1 MDFRF
6 KSFKVV
12 YYLNTREG
20 LLLNY
25 KNITKEYV
33 KAPIKIKIFLWFLFL
48 ILFFSNS
55 VKASSIN
62 TSDKIVS
69 FYTRIVNYTL
79 PLVKITSSAKEN
91 IEEDQLSFKNKFLKI
106 FGISFTD
113 PYTIMG
119 KEVCYLRGVNLE
131 NSENGE
137 GNEGEIIS
145 LDPFKLGQNSVG
157 KINTKATQDQGK
169 QETDIPD
176 KEVVI
181 DNPALKKNT
190 TTSKPEVLIYH
201 SHNSEGYGLG
211 GVNDTW
217 DNSKNVTGV
226 GESLTKELQE
236 KYGISVVHDE
246 TVHNTVYDDS
256 YLRSGQTLAKYLKT
270 FGDFKLV
277 IDMHRD
283 SSIVRSPVITKL
295 NGEIVAKYE
304 FVMCKGNP
312 HFQKNMMAVNKLMS
326 ISEKLFPG
334 LLRDCPGGKGV
345 YYYNIGKSYYNQDKS
360 NNAMLI
366 EVGSNMNTPAEANA
380 TAKYLARIIAE
391 YINGKN

>member
-1 MDFRF
+1 M
-6 KSFKVV
+6 
-12 YYLNTREG
+12 
-20 LLLNY
+20 NY
-25 KNITKEYV
+25 KNIAKKYV
-33 KAPIKIKIFLWFLFL
+33 KAPTKVKIFLWILLL
-48 ILFFSNS
+48 ILFFCNP
-55 VKASSIN
+55 ANAYSIN
-62 TSDKIVS
+62 TTDKPTT
-69 FYTRIVNYTL
+69 FYTRILNYTL
-79 PLVKITSSAKEN
+79 PLVKITSSDEGN
-91 IEEDQLSFKNKFLKI
+91 IEANQLSLKNKFLEI
-106 FGISFTD
+106 FGISIKD
-113 PYTIMG
+113 PYSIMG

-145 LDPFKLGQNSVG
+145 LNPFKLGQNSVG
-157 KINTKATQDQGK
+157 KINN
-169 QETDIPD
+169 ETDIPN
-176 KEVVI
+176 KEVIV
-181 DNPALKKNT
+181 DNPDLKKNA
-190 TTSKPEVLIYH
+190 TTSKPEVFIYH

-226 GESLTKELQE
+226 GEALTKELQG

-246 TVHNTVYDDS
+246 TVHNLPDYNNAYNKS
-256 YLRSGQTLAKYLKT
+256 AQTIVKYLKT

-277 IDMHRD
+277 IDLHRD
-283 SSIVRSPVITKL
+283 SSITRSPVITKL

-312 HFQKNMMAVNKLMS
+312 HFQKNMLAVNKLIS

-334 LLRDCPGGKGV
+334 LLRDCPEGKGV

-366 EVGSNMNTPAEANA
+366 EVGSNMNTPSEAMA